1 MSSTFNA
8 RSATAYEHF
17 MGRWSRQLSP
27 RFIEFAGISDGER
40 ILDVGCGTGS
50 LTRVLLDS
58 ADLKSIAAVDL
69 ADVYLESARQAIR
82 DPRVGFKTGDATSL
96 PFADKSF
103 DRAFAMLVL
112 HFVPDAKKALSEMRR
127 VVRSGG
133 VVAATVWDGFG
144 GMPAQRLF
152 WDAAA
157 TLGIASDKVLR
168 DFYFRPMTR
177 PNEMRAAWSEA
188 GLKSV
193 EQSSITIRFEY
204 ENFSD
209 YWFPIAAGE
218 AALGKFALSLAPEQ
232 RAALEAAVRNVYL
245 GGEPDGPRSFATTAW
260 ACKGIV

>member
-1 MSSTFNA
+1 MSSTYHA

-17 MGRWSRQLSP
+17 MGRWSRRLSP
-27 RFIEFAGISDGER
+27 PFVEFAGIADGER

-50 LTRVLLDS
+50 LTRVMLDA
-58 ADLKSIAAVDL
+58 ADVKSIVGVDV
-69 ADVYLESARQAIR
+69 ADVYLESARQTIR
-82 DPRVGFKTGDATSL
+82 DPRVDFKTGDATSL

-112 HFVPDAKKALSEMRR
+112 HFVPDAKKAVSEMRR

-133 VVAATVWDGFG
+133 LVAATVWDSLG

-168 DFYFRPMTR
+168 DYYFRPMTR
-177 PNEMRAAWSEA
+177 PNEMSAAWSEA
-188 GLKSV
+188 GLTRV
-193 EQSSITIRFEY
+193 AQSSITIRFEY

-209 YWFPIAAGE
+209 YWIPIAAGE

>member
-1 MSSTFNA
+1 MSSTYNA
-8 RSATAYEHF
+8 RSAAAYEQF
-17 MGRWSRQLSP
+17 MGRWSRQLSR
-27 RFIEFAGISDGER
+27 RFVEFAGISDGDC

-50 LTRVLLDS
+50 LTGVLLES
-58 ADLKSIAAVDL
+58 AGVKSIVGIDL
-69 ADVYLESARQAIR
+69 AEFYLESARQTIK
-82 DPRVGFKTGDATSL
+82 DPRVAFKVGDATSL

-103 DRAFAMLVL
+103 DRAFSMLVL
-112 HFVPDAKKALSEMRR
+112 QFVPDAKKAVSEMRR

-133 VVAATVWDGFG
+133 VVAATVWDGLG

-177 PNEMRAAWSEA
+177 PNEMLAAWSEA

-193 EQSSITIRFEY
+193 EQSSITVRFEY

-218 AALGKFALSLAPEQ
+218 AALGKFAASLAAEE
-232 RAALEAAVRNVYL
+232 RAALQQAVRKVYL
-245 GGEPDGPRSFATTAW
+245 GGEPDGSRSFATTAR
-260 ACKGIV
+260 ACKGTV

>member
-1 MSSTFNA
+1 MSSTYNA
-8 RSATAYEHF
+8 RSAAAYEHF

-27 RFIEFAGISDGER
+27 RFVEFAGISDGEC

-69 ADVYLESARQAIR
+69 ADIYLESARQAIR

-112 HFVPDAKKALSEMRR
+112 HFVPDASKAVSEMRR

-133 VVAATVWDGFG
+133 VVAATVWDGLG

-168 DFYFRPMTR
+168 NFYFRPMTR

>member
-1 MSSTFNA
+1 MSSIYNA
-8 RSATAYEHF
+8 RSAVAYEHF
-17 MGRWSRQLSP
+17 MGRWSRQLSR
-27 RFIEFAGISDGER
+27 RFLEFAEISDGER

-50 LTRVLLDS
+50 LTRVLLES
-58 ADLKSIAAVDL
+58 ADVKSIVGVDL
-69 ADVYLESARQAIR
+69 ADVYLESARQTIR
-82 DPRVGFKTGDATSL
+82 DPRVDFKTGDVTSL

-112 HFVPDAKKALSEMRR
+112 HFVPDGKKAMSEMRR
-127 VVRSGG
+127 VVRPGG
-133 VVAATVWDGFG
+133 LVAATVWDSLG

-157 TLGIASDKVLR
+157 TLGIANDKVLR

-177 PNEMRAAWSEA
+177 PNEMLAAWSDA

-209 YWFPIAAGE
+209 YWFPIEAGE
-218 AALGKFALSLAPEQ
+218 AALGKFALSLADEQ
-232 RAALEAAVRNVYL
+232 RAALEAAVRTVYL
-245 GGEPDGPRSFATTAW
+245 GGEPDGRRSFATTAW